1 MTKESLLPMERY
13 DFAEN
18 FEIKEV
24 KGKKMI
30 ALNGYFYTGSTS
42 AFLWHKEERNIT
54 IPVARF
60 LKWKSRDPKS
70 PEYEEYI
77 LKYRIKVRHVS
88 RDEAEHELKD
98 FNPKPL
104 NLVSVDENTPCGH
117 YVDMTF
123 AV

>member
-1 MTKESLLPMERY
+1 
-13 DFAEN
+13 
-18 FEIKEV
+18 
-24 KGKKMI
+24 MI

-42 AFLWHKEERNIT
+42 AVLWHKEERNIT

-60 LKWKSRDPKS
+60 LKWKSRDPNS

>member
-1 MTKESLLPMERY
+1 MTKESLLSMERY
-13 DFAEN
+13 DFAET

-24 KGKKMI
+24 NGKKMI
-30 ALNGYFYTGSTS
+30 TLNGYFYTGSS

-54 IPVARF
+54 ISVERF
-60 LKWKSRDPKS
+60 LKWKSRDPNS
-70 PEYEEYI
+70 LEYEEHI
-77 LKYRIKVRHVS
+77 LKRRIKISHMN

-117 YVDMTF
+117 YIDMTF
-123 AV
+123 AD

>member
-1 MTKESLLPMERY
+1 MTKESLLSIERY
-13 DFAEN
+13 DFAET

-24 KGKKMI
+24 NGKKMI
-30 ALNGYFYTGSTS
+30 TLNGYFYTGSS

-54 IPVARF
+54 ISVERF
-60 LKWKSRDPKS
+60 LKWKSRDPNS
-70 PEYEEYI
+70 LEYEEHI
-77 LKYRIKVRHVS
+77 LKRRIKIRHMN

-104 NLVSVDENTPCGH
+104 NLVSVDENTPCRH
-117 YVDMTF
+117 YIDMTF